1 MTRRSFV
8 IMRCATA
15 TIVVLLMAAVTS
27 AQGLGEAAA
36 REKARRE
43 KAGESGRA
51 ARTVTDEDLKT
62 GVKDGTQSAGTYS
75 PAAGT
80 VGTAATGANAS
91 KEQSGARSTPGS
103 RQTAPA
109 DTARNDEEHWRR
121 RVGTARARVAQAE
134 KNGEE
139 MEKLHLVEGERYVDA
154 KTGATV
160 VANLTEL
167 RALTAKAK
175 AEREVARQALSDLE
189 EEARRGGVPPGW
201 LR

>member
-1 MTRRSFV
+1 M
-8 IMRCATA
+8 ILRCAMA
-15 TIVVLLMAAVTS
+15 TVVVLLMAAVTS
-27 AQGLGEAAA
+27 AQSLGDAAA

-51 ARTVTDEDLKT
+51 PKTVTDEDLKT
-62 GVKDGTQSAGTYS
+62 GIKDGTQSAGTYS

-80 VGTAATGANAS
+80 VGTAPSGTSVS
-91 KEQSGARSTPGS
+91 KEQSGTRPPGS

-109 DTARNDEEHWRR
+109 DTARNDEEYWRS
-121 RVGTARARVAQAE
+121 RVRTARARVADAE
-134 KNGEE
+134 KIVEE

-154 KTGATV
+154 RTGATV
-160 VANLTEL
+160 VASLTEL

-189 EEARRGGVPPGW
+189 EEARRAGVLPGW